1 MFCAVD
7 FFGPFSIKEG
17 RKEMKRYR
25 VLFMCLA
32 LRAIHLETS
41 TSLETD
47 TFINALR
54 HFICRRGPIHQL
66 RSDQGT
72 DFVGAKHELKAALA
86 ELDHKRI
93 KAELLQENCDWFTFA
108 MNVPSSSHMGAV
120 WKWQIRT
127 VRSVLSLLLQNN
139 GLQLDDESL

>member
-1 MFCAVD
+1 
-7 FFGPFSIKEG
+7 
-17 RKEMKRYR
+17 MKRYR

-47 TFINALR
+47 AFINALC

-72 DFVGAKHELKAALA
+72 NFVGAKHELKAALA

-127 VRSVLSLLLQNN
+127 VRSVCPYFFRTMVYSWTTSRFDRSCARWRPSLIVVH
-139 GLQLDDESL
+139 